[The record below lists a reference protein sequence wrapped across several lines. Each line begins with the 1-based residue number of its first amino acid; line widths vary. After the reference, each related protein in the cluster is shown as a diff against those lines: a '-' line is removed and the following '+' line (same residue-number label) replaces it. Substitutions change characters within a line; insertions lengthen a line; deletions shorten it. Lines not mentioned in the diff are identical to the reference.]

1 LSLLRRGGS
10 EIEFGNLL
18 SLPFNDGLLYVEPV
32 YLRAAAEG
40 YPLLRKVLVGYG
52 ANVALD
58 DTLTG
63 ALEQVLGSSPVPEAE
78 PEPIPEDG
86 IAPRPTPDP
95 QPTTPPSTG
104 DPVTDLAIAI
114 DDAQRAYQEGQDAL
128 ADGDFGAYGE
138 AQDRLAEALE
148 RAAVAEAQITG
159 EALPPPVDEGAED
172 AVPDETVT

>member
-1 LSLLRRGGS
+1 
-10 EIEFGNLL
+10 L

-32 YLRAAAEG
+32 YLRAASEG

-63 ALEQVLGSSPVPEAE
+63 ALQQVLGSSPIAE
-78 PEPIPEDG
+78 PEPDPIPEDG
-86 IAPRPTPDP
+86 ITPQPTPEP
-95 QPTTPPSTG
+95 EPTTPPSTG
-104 DPVTDLAIAI
+104 DPATDLAIAI

-148 RAAVAEAQITG
+148 RAAAAEAQLTG
-159 EALPPPVDEGAED
+159 ELLPAPVEEGVEE